1 MIIEVS
7 ALKASVTLAWAGGD
21 GYSILDDTKGRGPR
35 GGRPRSGKTNVKDTS
50 QANGVIHRQRGK
62 TNAVKA

>member
-21 GYSILDDTKGRGPR
+21 GYSILDDTKGEAQRWQTRDRGKNKR
-35 GGRPRSGKTNVKDTS
+35 KDTS

-62 TNAVKA
+62 TNAKA